1 MITKLRHVLLGRP
14 LRSDEHEEQKIG
26 PLSGVPLLGLDAL
39 ASASYGPEA
48 ALTVLLPLGL
58 LAPHYMGPL
67 STVIIALLLT
77 VYFSYRQTIA
87 AYPDGGGSY
96 TVASRNLGQGPGLL
110 AASALGVDYILN
122 VAVAISAGTGAIISA
137 FPLLQPHTL
146 ALCLALL
153 VVIATVNLRG
163 VREAGLLWRAPTYVF
178 VLTLGL
184 TIVTG
189 MVKTLLAGGRPAPV
203 HAPPTPFPVETAA
216 GVWLLVHAFASG
228 CTAMTGVEAVSNGVP
243 VFREPRTKMARRTL
257 TAIIGILVLFLAGI
271 AFLVNAYDI
280 AATRPGT
287 AGYQSVVSQLVGAV
301 WGRGPMYWVTLA
313 SAVCVLALSAN
324 TSFADFPR
332 LCRVLAL
339 DDYLPQEFAHLG
351 RRLVYSVGIASLG
364 LMSGGLLVA
373 FGGVTDRLIPLFAVG
388 AFLAFTLSQAGM
400 VAHWRREG
408 QGTRHARR
416 SLLLNACG
424 ATATGATLL
433 VIIVAKF
440 TEGAWLAV
448 LVVPAFVFLLSRIR
462 RFNESTDREVE
473 VDGPL
478 RLDRPPPPV
487 ILVPLKRL
495 DRVGRKALRLAASM
509 SPDVH
514 VLHVL
519 GQEPHVD
526 PLRAHW
532 HEYVERPFAEAG
544 IAPPRLV
551 EIRSAF
557 REFFDPVLHYV
568 RRLAEENPGRY
579 VGVFV
584 PELVE
589 RRWYHFLLHSHRA
602 TLLKGLLLWRGGEQ
616 VVIINAPWHLRDDGP
631 AGASRTA
638 GSTRADGPGEGT
650 TGGSAT
656 AHVAAKHP

>member
-1 MITKLRHVLLGRP
+1 MIAKMRRLLLGRR

-26 PLSGVPLLGLDAL
+26 PLSGVPVLGLDAL

-48 ALTVLLPLGL
+48 ALTVLIPLGMF
-58 LAPHYMGPL
+58 APHYMGPL
-67 STVIIALLLT
+67 SGVVVGLLVI
-77 VYFSYRQTIA
+77 VYLSYRQTIA

-96 TVASRNLGQGPGLL
+96 SVASRNLGRGPGLL
-110 AASALGVDYILN
+110 AAAALAVDYILN
-122 VAVAISAGTGAIISA
+122 AAVAISAGAGAIISA
-137 FPLLQPHTL
+137 FPAAQPYTL
-146 ALCLALL
+146 PLCLGLL
-153 VVIATVNLRG
+153 LLIATVNLRG
-163 VREAGLLWRAPTYVF
+163 VREAGALWMAPTYLF
-178 VLTLGL
+178 VATLALTLG
-184 TIVTG
+184 VG
-189 MVKTLLAGGRPAPV
+189 VFRTLASGGDPVPVRP
-203 HAPPTPFPVETAA
+203 PPTPGPALETAA
-216 GVWLLVHAFASG
+216 GVWLLMHAFASG

-243 VFREPRTKMARRTL
+243 VFREPRAAMARRTL
-257 TAIIGILVLFLAGI
+257 TSIIAILILLLAGI
-271 AFLVNAYDI
+271 AFLANAYGI

-287 AGYQSVVSQLVGAV
+287 AGYESVLSQLVSAV
-301 WGRGPMYWVTLA
+301 WGRGPMYFVTLGA
-313 SAVCVLALSAN
+313 IVCVLALSAN

-339 DDYLPQEFAHLG
+339 DDYLPAEFAHLG
-351 RRLVYSVGIASLG
+351 RRLVYSTGIVILAVLAG
-364 LMSGGLLVA
+364 TLLVA

-408 QGTRHARR
+408 DGSPAARR
-416 SLLLNACG
+416 SLVLNACG
-424 ATATGATLL
+424 ALATGLTLL

-448 LVVPAFVFLLSRIR
+448 VVVPTLVYLFARIR
-462 RFNESTDREVE
+462 RFNESIDREVE

-478 RLDRPPPPV
+478 QLDDPPPPLIV
-487 ILVPLKRL
+487 VPLKRL

-519 GQEPHVD
+519 TQEPNVD
-526 PLRAHW
+526 PLRARW
-532 HEYVERPFAEAG
+532 AQYVEGPFSQAG

-551 EIRSAF
+551 EIRSEY
-557 REFFDPVLHYV
+557 REFFDPVLLYV
-568 RRLAEENPGRY
+568 RRMAAENPRRY

-602 TLLKGLLLWRGGEQ
+602 TMLKGLLLLRGGPQ
-616 VVIINAPWHLRDDGP
+616 VVIINTPWHLRDPEPARPGP
-631 AGASRTA
+631 PNAHA
-638 GSTRADGPGEGT
+638 P
-650 TGGSAT
+650 SA
-656 AHVAAKHP
+656 